1 MKHYNPIE
9 FLLRGEQHM
18 TISFKK
24 GMVFAV
30 IVLFVGAVFI
40 PSISGN
46 IDCSSQSKKLDA
58 ADINTENLNNELL
71 WSLETVDYKGY
82 VGR

>member
-1 MKHYNPIE
+1 MQGLFCRKSCTVAI
-9 FLLRGEQHM
+9 
-18 TISFKK
+18 
-24 GMVFAV
+24 V
-30 IVLFVGAVFI
+30 VLFIGAGVI

-58 ADINTENLNNELL
+58 SDINTENLNNELL